1 MSATIKI
8 SGMAAV
14 IDDDLVW
21 TCEDPVIADALNLL
35 TAMMPDSGAD
45 PNPPL
50 TRAEEA
56 IRLLGGE
63 VVSFDPTEDDELI
76 INAESA

>member
-21 TCEDPVIADALNLL
+21 TCEDSVIADALNQFTPML
-35 TAMMPDSGAD
+35 PDSGAD

-50 TRAEEA
+50 TRAEGVIA
-56 IRLLGGE
+56 VFGGE

-76 INAESA
+76 YDAESA